1 MKGETMINTSKI
13 IHVSEWRKV
22 SELPSTPARQ
32 TALDEKYSKY
42 GVYQV
47 AEEADIDLIGDDLV
61 SPHIGYT
68 GKSGNI
74 HDRTY
79 HIRMTANSKTATS
92 HGAGVFIRKNLDIDN
107 CYVRCLYT
115 DENSFALLEQD
126 IQQETM
132 KQFGYTF
139 KWREA
144 SGGTDGNYTNATV
157 LAEKLSNEERK
168 NLIFYL
174 NELIK
179 EDLLAE
185 FMSR

>member
-1 MKGETMINTSKI
+1 MMIDMSKI

-22 SELPSTPARQ
+22 SELPSTTARQ
-32 TALDEKYSKY
+32 EELDREFSKF

-47 AEEADIDLIGDDLV
+47 AEEADLELIGDDLV

-68 GKSGNI
+68 GKSETI
-74 HDRTY
+74 HSRTY
-79 HIRMTANSKTATS
+79 KIRMTANSRTATA
-92 HGAGVFIRKNLDIDN
+92 HGAGIFIRKNLDIDN

-115 DENSFALLEQD
+115 DDKNWASLEKQIQEEAL
-126 IQQETM
+126 
-132 KQFGYTF
+132 KQYGYTF

-157 LAEKLSNEERK
+157 LVEKLTNDERK
-168 NLIFYL
+168 NLILYM

>member
-1 MKGETMINTSKI
+1 MKVIDMIDTSKI
-13 IHVSEWRKV
+13 IQVSDWRKV

-32 TALDEKYSKY
+32 MSLDEEFSKF

-47 AEEADIDLIGDDLV
+47 AEEADLELIGDDLV

-68 GKSGNI
+68 GKSANI

-79 HIRMTANSKTATS
+79 HIRMTANSRTATS
-92 HGAGVFIRKNLDIDN
+92 HGAGVFIRKNLDIND
-107 CYVRCLYT
+107 CYVRYLYT
-115 DENSFALLEQD
+115 DENSFVSLEQD

-144 SGGTDGNYTNATV
+144 SGGADGNYTNATV
-157 LAEKLSNEERK
+157 LAEKLTNEERK
-168 NLIFYL
+168 NLIRYL
-174 NELIK
+174 EELISQ
-179 EDLLAE
+179 DLLAE

>member
-1 MKGETMINTSKI
+1 MKGEIMIDTSKI

-22 SELPSTPARQ
+22 SELPSTPNRQ
-32 TALDEKYSKY
+32 TALDEQYSKY

-47 AEEADIDLIGDDLV
+47 AEEADLELIGDELV

-68 GKSGNI
+68 GKSVNI

-79 HIRMTANSKTATS
+79 HIRMTANSRTATS
-92 HGAGVFIRKNLDIDN
+92 HGAGIFIRKNLDINN
-107 CYVRCLYT
+107 CYVRYLYCLPG
-115 DENSFALLEQD
+115 DEISIEQD
-126 IQQETM
+126 IQGQAF
-132 KQFGYTF
+132 KNYGYTF

-144 SGGTDGNYTNATV
+144 SGGVDGNYTNATV
-157 LAEKLSNEERK
+157 LVEKLTNEERK
-168 NLIFYL
+168 NLILYM

>member
-1 MKGETMINTSKI
+1 MIDTSKI

-22 SELPSTPARQ
+22 SELPSTPNRQ
-32 TALDEKYSKY
+32 TTLDEQYSKF

-47 AEEADIDLIGDDLV
+47 AEEADLELIGDELV

-68 GKSGNI
+68 GKSANI

-79 HIRMTANSKTATS
+79 HIRMTANSRTATS
-92 HGAGVFIRKNLDIDN
+92 HGAGVFIRKNLDIEN

-115 DENSFALLEQD
+115 DENSFVALEQE
-126 IQQETM
+126 IQQETL
-132 KQFGYTF
+132 KQYGYTF

-157 LAEKLSNEERK
+157 LVEKLTNDERK
-168 NLIFYL
+168 NLILYM

>member
-1 MKGETMINTSKI
+1 MLDMNKI
-13 IHVSEWRKV
+13 IAISEWRKV

-32 TALDEKYSKY
+32 TALDEEFSKF

-47 AEEADIDLIGDDLV
+47 AEEADLELIGDNIV

-68 GKSGNI
+68 GKSSNI

-79 HIRMTANSKTATS
+79 AIRRTANSRTATS

-115 DENSFALLEQD
+115 DENSYAALEQE
-126 IQQETM
+126 IQQETL

-144 SGGTDGNYTNATV
+144 SGGADGNYTNATV
-157 LAEKLSNEERK
+157 LVEKLSNEERK
-168 NLIFYL
+168 NLIHYIQ
-174 NELIK
+174 ELIAA
-179 EDLLAE
+179 DLLAE

>member
-1 MKGETMINTSKI
+1 MIDMRKI
-13 IHVSEWRKV
+13 IHLSEWRKV
-22 SELPSTPARQ
+22 SELPSTPNRQ
-32 TALDEKYSKY
+32 MALDEQFSKY

-47 AEEADIDLIGDDLV
+47 AEEADIELIGDDLV

-79 HIRMTANSKTATS
+79 HIRMTANSRTATS
-92 HGAGVFIRKNLDIDN
+92 HGVGVFIRKNLDIDN

-115 DENSFALLEQD
+115 DENSFASLEQE
-126 IQQETM
+126 IQQETL

-157 LAEKLSNEERK
+157 LVEKLTNDERK
-168 NLIFYL
+168 NLILYM